1 MNESSKLPRQQV
13 IRNRVKLV
21 AIMAVFA
28 LPVMIAYAGFFG
40 GWFSDIHR
48 TNKGELIQ
56 PTIDINQWH
65 LLADNN
71 TYSTEQRWWLVLVLD
86 ENAGTCDAIC
96 ERHLFTLQQTWL
108 ALGKNQERVQASV
121 VGNVPAAQ
129 LSKAIRLLS
138 RSANTPSIAPSFYV
152 VDPLG
157 NIILQYA
164 LPNTEQE
171 AIDSAKAMRTD
182 FAKLMR
188 FSRVG

>member
-1 MNESSKLPRQQV
+1 MNEGSKLPRQQV
-13 IRNRVKLV
+13 MRNRVKLV

-28 LPVMIAYAGFFG
+28 LPVMIAYAGFFA

-56 PTIDINQWH
+56 PIIDINQWH

-71 TYSTEQRWWLVLVLD
+71 SYSTEQRWWLVLVLD

-121 VGNVPAAQ
+121 LGQIPSDKISQ
-129 LSKAIRLLS
+129 AIRVLTRGEL
-138 RSANTPSIAPSFYV
+138 TPSITPSFYV

-157 NIILQYA
+157 NVILRYA
-164 LPNTEQE
+164 LPITEQD